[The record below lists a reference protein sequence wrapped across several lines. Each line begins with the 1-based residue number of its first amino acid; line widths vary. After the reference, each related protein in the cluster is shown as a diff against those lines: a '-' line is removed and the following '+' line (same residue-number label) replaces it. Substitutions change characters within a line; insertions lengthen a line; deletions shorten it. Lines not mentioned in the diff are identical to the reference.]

1 MKYQRMKFRIL
12 SSLLLLSFFVGI
24 PSAGWCQRSVQVNF
38 DSLTRVLKQQ
48 STDTGKISIWYK
60 LAIGYHT
67 ENPDSSELISKR
79 ALRLA
84 QKIRS
89 EKWEGHMLHALA
101 MSYWFK
107 NEYDSALRLSQQS
120 LAMAQRQSDTLL
132 EARSYNLIGV
142 CHYYRGEYL
151 KAVELY
157 EKAITLFQQAE
168 SKAELGNSYGNLALV
183 YFHGGNFSKSLTYH
197 QKALDMAQSENDWIG
212 ISACYTN
219 MAEIYQKHGDIA
231 KARESYQQSLKFS
244 ERAGYHQGKAQTLL
258 KLAGI
263 EVAEGNYAKAEKH
276 VQKAQSLFQL
286 VKATRGEAL
295 ALVVQS
301 DILRAR
307 GRVQEAL
314 QLNQQALVTFNKI
327 GNAVESSTTQVKMA
341 QLYFSLGKW
350 KESID
355 YANAAA
361 ILAAK
366 LGKNEVQEEAFGVLA
381 NVFKQQG
388 DFKKAHHFLEERWR
402 MRDTI
407 LARQELREIDR
418 ARFEYEISNKQKELD
433 TSEKDKQRAIQ
444 QTDEQKLINWMTTGI
459 AVLIAIMA
467 FVVYRNFA
475 SQRSI
480 NEVLARQ
487 KSEIEEQ
494 KKELERLGQL
504 KDKIFSVVAH
514 DLKSPMGTLQ
524 SMVMLYKNKMVEP
537 GDLDGYFETM
547 ESRLRSTTSLLENL
561 LEWARSQMTGASIH
575 PTTFNL
581 AEVLDEVKILF
592 GPMSRSKDIEL
603 DFSAEAN
610 AVVYADKEMI
620 RSVLRNLISN
630 AIKFSHTGSRVT
642 CRAQTRAPWAVLIIS
657 DAGVGMTAEQLN
669 EAWELKKKSSRG
681 TKNET
686 GTGLGLLLCK
696 DFVERNSGTITV
708 TSSKDTGTFFEIK
721 LPITAGGV
729 H

>member
-1 MKYQRMKFRIL
+1 MKFRIRPA
-12 SSLLLLSFFVGI
+12 LLLLNFFYWI
-24 PSAGWCQRSVQVNF
+24 PTEGLCQRSVQVNF

-48 STDTGKISIWYK
+48 PTDTGKLAIWYK

-89 EKWEGHMLHALA
+89 EKWEGHMQHALA
-101 MSYWFK
+101 MSYWST
-107 NEYDSALRLSQQS
+107 NEYDSALLLSQQS
-120 LAMAQRQSDTLL
+120 LSIAQRLGDAML

-157 EKAITLFQQAE
+157 EKAIALFQQAE
-168 SKAELGNSYGNLALV
+168 RKEELGNSYGNLALV

-197 QKALDMAQSENDWIG
+197 QKALDIALDENDWIG

-231 KARESYQQSLKFS
+231 KARENYQQSLVFS

-263 EVAEGNYAKAEKH
+263 EVAEGNFAKAEKY
-276 VQKAQSLFQL
+276 VQQAQSLFQL

-301 DILRAR
+301 DILRAK

-314 QLNQQALVTFNKI
+314 KLNHQALGTFNKI

-341 QLYFSLGKW
+341 QLYLSLSHW

-361 ILAAK
+361 SLAAK
-366 LGKNEVQEEAFGVLA
+366 LGNNEVQEEAFGVLA

-388 DFKKAHHFLEERWR
+388 DFKKAHYFLEERWR
-402 MRDTI
+402 MRDSI
-407 LARQELREIDR
+407 LARQELRDIDR

-459 AVLIAIMA
+459 AILIAIMA

-514 DLKSPMGTLQ
+514 DLKSPMSTLQ
-524 SMVMLYKNKMVEP
+524 SMVMLYNSKLVKP
-537 GDLDGYFETM
+537 ADLDGYFETM
-547 ESRLRSTTSLLENL
+547 ESRLQSTTSLLENL

-575 PTTFNL
+575 PITFNL
-581 AEVLDEVKILF
+581 SEVLEEVKILF
-592 GPMSRSKDIEL
+592 QPMSRDKEIEL
-603 DFSAEAN
+603 DLVAEAN
-610 AVVYADKEMI
+610 TLVYADKEMI

-630 AIKFSHTGSRVT
+630 AIKFSQTGSRISCHVYT
-642 CRAQTRAPWAVLIIS
+642 QAPWAVVVIADKGI
-657 DAGVGMTAEQLN
+657 GIN
-669 EAWELKKKSSRG
+669 EDQMKELWSLKKKSSRG

-696 DFVERNSGTITV
+696 DFTERNNGTITV
-708 TSSKDTGTFFEIK
+708 TSSKDVGTSFQIK
-721 LPITAGGV
+721 LPIAEGAAD
-729 H
+729 